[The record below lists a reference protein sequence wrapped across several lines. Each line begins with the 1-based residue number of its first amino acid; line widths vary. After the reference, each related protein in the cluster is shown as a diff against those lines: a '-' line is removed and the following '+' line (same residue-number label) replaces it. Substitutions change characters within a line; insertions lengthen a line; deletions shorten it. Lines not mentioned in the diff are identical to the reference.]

1 MLRIFA
7 FLIVLMLFTSCKTF
21 SKIAKNN
28 SITPTKDGYIA
39 VTNDI
44 LTFEL
49 LTFGDFEFAS
59 NKHEYKKLNREYKP
73 MYKNIIVYGRTEN
86 PSYEFYV
93 VLGKLQDRS
102 YATYYFKSIK
112 VDDKYI
118 SLAISKE
125 APASDV
131 KFIMDN
137 LKSIFS
143 TND

>member
-1 MLRIFA
+1 MRNVLYFS
-7 FLIVLMLFTSCKTF
+7 FLVLLLSSCKTF
-21 SKIAKNN
+21 SKVAANN

-39 VTNDI
+39 VTNDVI
-44 LTFEL
+44 TFEL

-59 NKHEYKKLNREYKP
+59 SKHEYKKLNREYKP
-73 MYKNIIVYGRTEN
+73 MYRNIIVYGVTKN

-93 VLGKLQDRS
+93 VVGKLQDRS

-137 LKSIFS
+137 LKALFESEQ
-143 TND
+143 